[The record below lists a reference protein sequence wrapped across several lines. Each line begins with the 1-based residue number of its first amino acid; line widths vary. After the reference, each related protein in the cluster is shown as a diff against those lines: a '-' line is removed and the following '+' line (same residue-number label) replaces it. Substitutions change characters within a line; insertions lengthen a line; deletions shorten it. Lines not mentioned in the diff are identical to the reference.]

1 MLTVLAALVGQLAG
15 VDKEATTVWWTGI
28 KWLMGYRSQARQSST
43 LGNGTAGYDWPMTMV
58 LRAAI
63 VSEST
68 MRHFYPVMLTRS
80 RPGSPV

>member
-1 MLTVLAALVGQLAG
+1 MGKGEEELSG
-15 VDKEATTVWWTGI
+15 VDGLGGTSRAVGRELTRKLQPSGGI

-63 VSEST
+63 VSESPCAT
-68 MRHFYPVMLTRS
+68 FTP
-80 RPGSPV
+80 